1 MYHFPTVAA
10 NRASAEV
17 VAQLAELSHDA
28 HPAPAGVLPGQPSD
42 QFSHLPWQG
51 RSSGA
56 PTTPAPPTPV
66 VSPGL
71 VLPANHCLRLHED
84 QGAPPTRPAAG
95 EPGPEQAVSG
105 LEPWPSLLAGEDG
118 ELLAEGEVLK
128 EEMVTGAKSV
138 AQERAEEKEIADQG
152 RTP

>member
-10 NRASAEV
+10 NRFGADLE
-17 VAQLAELSHDA
+17 AQLSEFTYDA
-28 HPAPAGVLPGQPSD
+28 HASPARVLPRQPSD